1 MRLFYNPFA
10 QTDKKQIAK
19 KKRRAKRYAITENV
33 NFILGMEYGMIF
45 SIWRI

>member
-1 MRLFYNPFA
+1 MRLFYKLFE

-19 KKRRAKRYAITENV
+19 NTRREKRYAIPENV
-33 NFILGMEYGMIF
+33 DIILGMEYGMIF